1 MSESMKTTKGLV
13 ALFNASDDTIEM
25 VYRLLTKQG
34 DGQSLIWCHFAD
46 LKRGIVV
53 FEKYMEKHNPELVIF
68 DISPP
73 YDENWTFF
81 KTMRSNKIMKG
92 RGTVLTTT
100 NKLRLDEIIGEDSN
114 ALEIVGLKTDLDLI
128 QAAIG
133 RETAVAEGARR
144 VGQHG

>member
-1 MSESMKTTKGLV
+1 MMSVTNETTKGVV

-25 VYRLLTKQG
+25 VYGLLKNIG

-81 KTMRSNKIMKG
+81 KTMRSNKVMKG
-92 RGTVLTTT
+92 RGSVLT
-100 NKLRLDEIIGEDSN
+100 
-114 ALEIVGLKTDLDLI
+114 
-128 QAAIG
+128 
-133 RETAVAEGARR
+133 
-144 VGQHG
+144 

>member
-1 MSESMKTTKGLV
+1 MSESTHTTKGVV

-81 KTMRSNKIMKG
+81 KTMRSNKVMKG

>member
-1 MSESMKTTKGLV
+1 MSVTNKTTKGVV

-25 VYRLLTKQG
+25 VYKLVKNLG
-34 DGQSLIWCHFAD
+34 DGQNLIWCHFAD

-53 FEKYMEKHNPELVIF
+53 FEKYMTKHNPELVIF

-81 KTMRSNKIMKG
+81 KTMRANSIMRG
-92 RGTVLTTT
+92 RGSVLTTT
-100 NKLRLDEIIGEDSN
+100 NKLRLDEIIGEDSK
-114 ALEIVGLKTDLDLI
+114 ALEIVGLKKDLDLI

-133 RETAVAEGARR
+133 RETSVATAARLAS
-144 VGQHG
+144 